1 MPRREKISQKLPQ
14 RSKIFETLFNTG
26 GIIKWRG
33 LSPRENRVKLKNI
46 EMANKKT
53 PTNTLTRNLNEL
65 AEPTGNIYE
74 TVVVLAKRANQIA
87 IAEKKELTRKL
98 EDFKNDRD
106 TMEEVFENREQIE
119 ISKYYERQPK
129 PSLVAI
135 EEFKEGEI
143 SYRMAKQDE

>member
-1 MPRREKISQKLPQ
+1 MI
-14 RSKIFETLFNTG
+14 T
-26 GIIKWRG
+26 
-33 LSPRENRVKLKNI
+33 
-46 EMANKKT
+46 MANKKT

-135 EEFKEGEI
+135 EEFKDGEV
-143 SYRMAKQDE
+143 SYRMAQQDE

>member
-1 MPRREKISQKLPQ
+1 
-14 RSKIFETLFNTG
+14 
-26 GIIKWRG
+26 
-33 LSPRENRVKLKNI
+33 
-46 EMANKKT
+46 MANKKT
-53 PTNTLTRNLNEL
+53 PTNTQTRNLNEL

-87 IAEKKELTRKL
+87 IAEKKELTREL

-129 PSLVAI
+129 D
-135 EEFKEGEI
+135 GEV